1 MFRNII
7 RAMSGIS
14 TGREARRK
22 YNRMRRW
29 MRDRAEARLIVG
41 LYASGMVRRWV

>member
-1 MFRNII
+1 MWKMFK
-7 RAMSGIS
+7 ALTSG
-14 TGREARRK
+14 RVARRK